1 MDYDNYFKYR
11 NKRLRNIQPKPYL
24 KIQDGSLIS
33 CCNMTMGRILW
44 EYICWVLG
52 GKPKN
57 FEPTK

>member
-1 MDYDNYFKYR
+1 MSYDNYFKYR
-11 NKRLRNIQPKPYL
+11 NKKLRNIEHKPYL
-24 KIQDGSLIS
+24 KIHDNNLIS
-33 CCNMTMGRILW
+33 CSNVTMGRILW